1 MEENVMNLN
10 DPSLLKDQCY
20 IDGEWTGKPV
30 TPVTNPATG
39 DDLAKVPD
47 LGADETRRAIEA
59 ADAAFRPWRA
69 LLAKERS
76 AIMRR
81 WFDLIIEAKD
91 DLALLMT
98 LEQGKPL
105 AEAQGETIYGASFVE
120 MYAEEAKRIYGEMI
134 PTHRHDGRIL
144 VSKEAVGVIG
154 AITPWN
160 FPMAMITR
168 KVAPAI
174 AVGCTVVCKPAP
186 DTPLS
191 ALALAELA
199 DRAGF
204 PKGVVN
210 IITGDA
216 PVIGTELTSNPL
228 VRAITFTGSTAVGKL
243 LMEQCAGTVKH
254 VWLELGGNAPFI
266 VFDDADLDKAVQGA
280 LGSKFRNTGQTCV
293 CANRFLVQDGVYD
306 AFAEKFASEV
316 MKMKVGQG
324 TEVGVVQGPLINE
337 NAILKV
343 EAHVKDAVG
352 QGANIVTGG
361 KRHELGGTYYE
372 PTVLT
377 DATTKMLF
385 TREETFGP
393 VAALFRF
400 KTEEEAIEVANGT
413 PSGLAA
419 YFYTRDIG
427 RCWRVSE
434 QLEFGL
440 VGVNE
445 GVISTEMAPF
455 GGFKESGLGR
465 EGSHHG
471 VEDFLE
477 MKYTF
482 MGGLDS

>member
-1 MEENVMNLN
+1 MKLN
-10 DPSLLKDQCY
+10 DSNLLKDQCY
-20 IDGEWTGKPV
+20 IDGEWTGKPATSV
-30 TPVTNPATG
+30 HNPANG
-39 DDLAKVPD
+39 DEIAKVPD
-47 LGADETRRAIEA
+47 LGTDETRRAIEA

-69 LLAKERS
+69 LLAKERA

-98 LEQGKPL
+98 TEQGKPL
-105 AEAQGETIYGASFVE
+105 AEAQGEIMYGSAFVE
-120 MYAEEAKRIYGEMI
+120 LYAEEAKRVYGEMI

-144 VSKEAVGVIG
+144 VSKEPLGVVG

-174 AVGCTVVCKPAP
+174 AVGCTIVCKPAP

-199 DRAGF
+199 HRAGI
-204 PKGVVN
+204 PNGVLN
-210 IITGDA
+210 IVTGDA
-216 PVIGTELTSNPL
+216 PTIGKELTSNPL
-228 VRAITFTGSTAVGKL
+228 VRAIGFTGSTAVGKL
-243 LMEQCAGTVKH
+243 LMEQCSSTVKRIA
-254 VWLELGGNAPFI
+254 LELGGNAPFI
-266 VFDDADLDKAVQGA
+266 IFDDADMDKAIQGVIA
-280 LGSKFRNTGQTCV
+280 CKFRNTGQVCV
-293 CANRFLVQDGVYD
+293 SANRILVQDGIFD
-306 AFAEKFASEV
+306 AFAEKLASEV
-316 MKMKVGQG
+316 TKMKVGQG

-337 NAILKV
+337 NALAKV
-343 EAHVKDAVG
+343 ETHVKDAVG
-352 QGANIVTGG
+352 HGATVVTGG
-361 KRHELGGTYYE
+361 KRHELGGTFYE

-377 DATTKMLF
+377 NTSTKMLIAK
-385 TREETFGP
+385 EEVFGP
-393 VAALFRF
+393 VAALSRF
-400 KTEEEAIEVANGT
+400 KTEDDAIDVANGT
-413 PSGLAA
+413 SSGLAA
-419 YFYTRDIG
+419 YFYTQDMG

-445 GVISTEMAPF
+445 GVISTELAPF
-455 GGFKESGLGR
+455 GGYKESGLGR

-471 VEDFLE
+471 IDDYLE
-477 MKYTF
+477 IKYTF

>member
-1 MEENVMNLN
+1 MKLN
-10 DPSLLKDQCY
+10 DPNLLKNQCY

-30 TPVTNPATG
+30 AAVTNPATG
-39 DDLAKVPD
+39 DEIAKVPD

-59 ADAAFRPWRA
+59 ADAAFRPWRG
-69 LLAKERS
+69 LLAKER
-76 AIMRR
+76 AGLMRR

-98 LEQGKPL
+98 SEQGKPI
-105 AEAQGETIYGASFVE
+105 AEAQGEIMYGAAFVE
-120 MYAEEAKRIYGEMI
+120 LYAEEAKRIYGEMI

-144 VSKEAVGVIG
+144 VSKEPVGVVG

-168 KVAPAI
+168 KVAPAM
-174 AVGCTVVCKPAP
+174 AVGCTMVCKPAP

-199 DRAGF
+199 DRAGI
-204 PKGVVN
+204 PKGVLN
-210 IITGDA
+210 IVTGDA
-216 PVIGTELTSNPL
+216 PTIGKELTSNPL
-228 VRAITFTGSTAVGKL
+228 VRAIGFTGSTAVGKL
-243 LMEQCAGTVKH
+243 LMEQCSGTVKRIS
-254 VWLELGGNAPFI
+254 LELGGNAPFI

-280 LGSKFRNTGQTCV
+280 VACKFRNTGQVCV
-293 CANRFLVQDGVYD
+293 SANRILVQDGIYD
-306 AFAEKFASEV
+306 AFAEKLASHV

-337 NAILKV
+337 NALTKV
-343 EAHVKDAVG
+343 ETHVKDAVG
-352 QGANIVTGG
+352 HGATVVTGG
-361 KRHELGGTYYE
+361 KRHELGGTFYE

-377 DATTKMLF
+377 NTSTKMLI
-385 TREETFGP
+385 TKEEVFGP
-393 VAALFRF
+393 VAALTRF
-400 KTEEEAIEVANGT
+400 KTEEEVLEVANGT

-419 YFYTRDIG
+419 YFFSTDMG

-445 GVISTEMAPF
+445 GVISTELAPF
-455 GGFKESGLGR
+455 GGYKESGLGR

-471 VEDFLE
+471 VDDFLE
-477 MKYTF
+477 IKYTF

>member
-1 MEENVMNLN
+1 MKLN
-10 DPSLLKDQCY
+10 DPNLLKNQCY

-30 TPVTNPATG
+30 AAVTNPATG
-39 DDLAKVPD
+39 DEIAKVPD

-59 ADAAFRPWRA
+59 ADAAFRPWRG
-69 LLAKERS
+69 LLAKER
-76 AIMRR
+76 AGLMRR

-98 LEQGKPL
+98 SEQGKPI
-105 AEAQGETIYGASFVE
+105 AEAQGEIMYGAAFVE
-120 MYAEEAKRIYGEMI
+120 LYAEEAKRIYGEMI

-144 VSKEAVGVIG
+144 VSKEPVGVVG

-168 KVAPAI
+168 KVAPAM
-174 AVGCTVVCKPAP
+174 AVGCTMVCKPAP

-199 DRAGF
+199 DRAGI
-204 PKGVVN
+204 PKGVLN
-210 IITGDA
+210 IVTGDA
-216 PVIGTELTSNPL
+216 PTIGKELTSNPL
-228 VRAITFTGSTAVGKL
+228 VRAIGFTGSTAVGKL
-243 LMEQCAGTVKH
+243 LMEQCSGTVKRIS
-254 VWLELGGNAPFI
+254 LELGGNAPFI

-280 LGSKFRNTGQTCV
+280 VACKFRNTGQVCV
-293 CANRFLVQDGVYD
+293 SANRILVQDGIYD
-306 AFAEKFASEV
+306 AFAEKLASHV

-337 NAILKV
+337 NALAKV
-343 EAHVKDAVG
+343 ETHVKDAVG
-352 QGANIVTGG
+352 HGATVVTGG
-361 KRHELGGTYYE
+361 KRHELGGTFYE

-377 DATTKMLF
+377 NTSTKMLI
-385 TREETFGP
+385 TKEEVFGP
-393 VAALFRF
+393 VAALTRF
-400 KTEEEAIEVANGT
+400 KTEEEVLEVANGT

-419 YFYTRDIG
+419 YFFSTDMG

-445 GVISTEMAPF
+445 GVISTELAPF
-455 GGFKESGLGR
+455 GGYKESGLGR

-471 VEDFLE
+471 VDDFLE
-477 MKYTF
+477 IKYTF

>member
-1 MEENVMNLN
+1 MKLN
-10 DPSLLKDQCY
+10 DTNLLKDQCY
-20 IDGEWTGKPV
+20 IDGEWTGKPA
-30 TPVTNPATG
+30 TPVNNPANG
-39 DDLAKVPD
+39 DEIAKVPD
-47 LGADETRRAIEA
+47 LGTDETRRAIEA
-59 ADAAFRPWRA
+59 ADAAFRPWRS
-69 LLAKERS
+69 LLAKERA

-98 LEQGKPL
+98 TEQGKPL
-105 AEAQGETIYGASFVE
+105 AEAQGEIMYGSAFVE
-120 MYAEEAKRIYGEMI
+120 LYAEEAKRVYGEMI

-144 VSKEAVGVIG
+144 VSKEPLGVVG

-174 AVGCTVVCKPAP
+174 AVGCTIVCKPAP

-199 DRAGF
+199 HRAGI
-204 PKGVVN
+204 PKGVLN

-216 PVIGTELTSNPL
+216 PTIGKELTSNPL
-228 VRAITFTGSTAVGKL
+228 VRAIGFTGSTAVGKL
-243 LMEQCAGTVKH
+243 LMEQCSSTVKRIA
-254 VWLELGGNAPFI
+254 LELGGNAPFI
-266 VFDDADLDKAVQGA
+266 IFDDADMDKAVQGVIA
-280 LGSKFRNTGQTCV
+280 CKFRNTGQVCV
-293 CANRFLVQDGVYD
+293 SANRILVQDGIFD
-306 AFAEKFASEV
+306 AFAKKLASEV

-337 NAILKV
+337 NALAKV
-343 EAHVKDAVG
+343 ETHVKDAVG
-352 QGANIVTGG
+352 HGATVVIGG
-361 KRHELGGTYYE
+361 KRHELGGTFFE

-377 DATTKMLF
+377 NTSTKMLIAK
-385 TREETFGP
+385 EEVFGP
-393 VAALFRF
+393 VAALSRF
-400 KTEEEAIEVANGT
+400 KTEDEALEVANGT
-413 PSGLAA
+413 SSGLAA
-419 YFYTRDIG
+419 YFYTQDMG

-445 GVISTEMAPF
+445 GVISTELAPF
-455 GGFKESGLGR
+455 GGYKESGLGR

-471 VEDFLE
+471 IDDYLE
-477 MKYTF
+477 IKYTF

>member
-1 MEENVMNLN
+1 MKLN
-10 DPSLLKDQCY
+10 DSNLLKDQCY
-20 IDGEWTGKPV
+20 IDGEWTGKPA
-30 TPVTNPATG
+30 TPVNNPANG
-39 DDLAKVPD
+39 DEIAKVPD
-47 LGADETRRAIEA
+47 LGTDETRRAIEA

-69 LLAKERS
+69 LLAKERA

-98 LEQGKPL
+98 TEQGKPL
-105 AEAQGETIYGASFVE
+105 AEAQGEIMYGSAFVE
-120 MYAEEAKRIYGEMI
+120 LYAEEAKRVYGEMI

-144 VSKEAVGVIG
+144 VSKEPLGVVG

-174 AVGCTVVCKPAP
+174 AVGCTIVCKPAP

-199 DRAGF
+199 HRAGI
-204 PKGVVN
+204 PNGVLN
-210 IITGDA
+210 IVTGDA
-216 PVIGTELTSNPL
+216 PTIGKELTSNPL
-228 VRAITFTGSTAVGKL
+228 VRAIGFTGSTAVGKL
-243 LMEQCAGTVKH
+243 LMEQCSSTVKRIA
-254 VWLELGGNAPFI
+254 LELGGNAPFI
-266 VFDDADLDKAVQGA
+266 IFDDADMDKAIQGVIA
-280 LGSKFRNTGQTCV
+280 CKFRNTGQVCV
-293 CANRFLVQDGVYD
+293 SANRILVQDGIFD
-306 AFAEKFASEV
+306 AFAEKLASEV
-316 MKMKVGQG
+316 TKMKVGQG

-337 NAILKV
+337 NALAKV
-343 EAHVKDAVG
+343 ETHVKDAVG
-352 QGANIVTGG
+352 HGATVVTGG
-361 KRHELGGTYYE
+361 KRHELGGTFYE

-377 DATTKMLF
+377 NTSTKMLIAK
-385 TREETFGP
+385 EEVFGP
-393 VAALFRF
+393 VAALSRF
-400 KTEEEAIEVANGT
+400 KTEDDAIDVANGT
-413 PSGLAA
+413 SSGLAA
-419 YFYTRDIG
+419 YFYTQDMG

-445 GVISTEMAPF
+445 GVISTELAPF
-455 GGFKESGLGR
+455 GGYKESGLGR

-471 VEDFLE
+471 IDDYLE
-477 MKYTF
+477 IKYTF